1 MPYCFSCIGFFTTF
15 MLLDVDFGIV
25 MVTKHVKWHYIRY
38 FAVCNIVHAQTSGF
52 TLCFFFFFFFVPSL
66 SCFPF
71 LLIGTSEYWL

>member
-52 TLCFFFFFFFVPSL
+52 TLCFFFLVPSL